1 MTRRTVSLTDALY
14 DYLVDVSVREPD
26 VLKRL
31 RAETAQLEDARMQ
44 IGPEQGQFMAMLV
57 SLMRAKNALEIGTF
71 TGYSTL
77 CVAAALPVDG
87 RLITC
92 DIDKEWPT
100 FGRRYWAE
108 AGVANKIEVRI
119 GPASETLDKLLTDG
133 MAGSFDFIFIDAD
146 KAGLD
151 DYYEKSLQLVR
162 VGGVIAVDNTLWSG
176 KVADPDIFDA
186 TTMAIRGFNVKVYDD
201 RRVDLTLV
209 PIGDGLTLLRRR
221 DRLLEVDIGGGLRP
235 EFM

>member
-119 GPASETLDKLLTDG
+119 GPASETLDELLTDG